1 MSSFFAPKTAKCCVS
16 NKSLGSFPLFSIF
29 FDFRGNLPQS
39 RRRQGGWKISSP
51 GHFRW
56 IDDKDKIMVESVWWV
71 DGLVDESPPH
81 FEDEVGEGWL
91 VVASAEAVSAIEAS
105 PTFAVGGL
113 LGP

>member
-1 MSSFFAPKTAKCCVS
+1 
-16 NKSLGSFPLFSIF
+16 
-29 FDFRGNLPQS
+29 
-39 RRRQGGWKISSP
+39 
-51 GHFRW
+51 
-56 IDDKDKIMVESVWWV
+56 MVESVWWV